1 MKNLKLF
8 SFPILLVILSVGIMG
23 CKKDPIKAPAGPAGV
38 DGNANVK
45 TFIYENPIW
54 NGTYWMDINTG
65 LTDDQIKNDVILT
78 YIELTNLNNVLRSV
92 PGDIDVYYFDKFI
105 LNSLSIP
112 SIIGGIR
119 ILCRNQA
126 GAGWPTASLPNVN
139 FVKIVVIKSTGTTT
153 VTGNGMI
160 LSGKDAMLHDLES
173 ANIDVNDYKAVCNYY
188 GVSAE

>member
-23 CKKDPIKAPAGPAGV
+23 CKKEKAPAGPAGV

-45 TFIYENPIW
+45 TFIYENPSW
-54 NGTYWMDINTG
+54 TGNYWMDINAG

-78 YIELTNLNNVLRSV
+78 YIQLTTFNNLLLCV
-92 PGDIDVYYFDKFI
+92 PGDVVGYYFSNQFY
-105 LNSLSIP
+105 NSSNIP
-112 SIIGGIR
+112 IGIGDVRII
-119 ILCRNQA
+119 CKTEA
-126 GAGWPTASLPNVN
+126 GVGWPTATLPALDL
-139 FVKIVVIKSTGTTT
+139 VKIVVIKSTGTTT

-160 LSGKDAMLHDLES
+160 LSGKDAIMHDLES